1 MIDTAPAIADPAPV
15 CLFAFNRPD
24 HTTRTLQALAASP
37 LAAQTYLI
45 AYLDGPRCKEE
56 GPLVAETRK
65 VIEAQ
70 TGFASVTLHARD
82 ANAGLARSI
91 QDGVTA
97 TMQAYG
103 KAIVVEDDIV
113 TSPAFL
119 TYMNRAL
126 DRYQDDPRVW
136 HIAGFNEDLPALL
149 DRRGAIF
156 WRFMNCWG
164 WASWADRWQHFE
176 RDPDKLVQQFSDND
190 ILRLNL
196 NGAEDLWGQVLGNLR
211 GDIRTWAIFW
221 YATIFKQ
228 DGLCLSPCRSF
239 VENIG
244 LDGSG
249 THCGPIDEQRP
260 KELCQDFDLPLPNDV
275 AEDIGALEALRA
287 HFSYRPDRLTRLRR
301 KFRRLKKRFWGDRG
315 HLKPGDVA

>member
-1 MIDTAPAIADPAPV
+1 MADTAPAIADPAPV

-24 HTTRTLQALAASP
+24 HTARTLRALAASP
-37 LAAQTYLI
+37 LAAQTELI
-45 AYLDGPRCKEE
+45 AYLDGPRSEE
-56 GPLVAETRK
+56 EVLLVAETRK

-70 TGFASVTLHARD
+70 TGFASVKLHARD

-156 WRFMNCWG
+156 WRFMSCWG

-176 RDPDKLVQQFSDND
+176 RDPKKLVQQFSDDD
-190 ILRLNL
+190 IHRFNL
-196 NGAEDLWGQVLGNLR
+196 NGTEDLWGQVLGNLR
-211 GDIRTWAIFW
+211 GDIRTWAVFW
-221 YATIFKQ
+221 YATIFMR

-239 VENIG
+239 ADNIG

-249 THCGPIDEQRP
+249 THCGPVDEVRP
-260 KELCQDFDLPLPNDV
+260 KDLCYDYDLPFPNDV
-275 AEDIGALEALRA
+275 AEDNVALEALRA

-301 KFRRLKKRFWGDRG
+301 KIRRLKKKVLG
-315 HLKPGDVA
+315 